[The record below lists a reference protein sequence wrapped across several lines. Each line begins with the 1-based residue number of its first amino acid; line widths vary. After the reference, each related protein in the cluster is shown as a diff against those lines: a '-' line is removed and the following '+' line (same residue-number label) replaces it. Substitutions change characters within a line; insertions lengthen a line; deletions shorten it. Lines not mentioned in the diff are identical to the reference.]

1 MWRRSSPRTRPSDQI
16 SMALVYSLAPKRS
29 SGARYL
35 GLKDDV
41 ARGGVPD
48 CYDLGCHGSCCDFS
62 GHAKVRCH

>member
-1 MWRRSSPRTRPSDQI
+1 
-16 SMALVYSLAPKRS
+16 MALVYSLAPKRS